1 MGPSSSSHLGVRD
14 HGGSFHPL
22 LGGGLGYPKLLAPGA
37 LIQSPSQGG
46 CQGVAA
52 PRGEA
57 AAGLGA
63 HGQHGRG
70 AVPGAAAAVR

>member
-22 LGGGLGYPKLLAPGA
+22 LGGGLGSLELLVPAA
-37 LIQSPSQGG
+37 LIRSPSQGG
-46 CQGVAA
+46 CQGAA
-52 PRGEA
+52 GPRGEA
-57 AAGLGA
+57 ATGLEA